1 VDVYHHDNKCLAF
14 GVVGFSELQPMTRE
28 GRKIVGVVAWGIA
41 AIAAR
46 VSAAFV
52 PEFPAV

>member
-41 AIAAR
+41 AIADR

-52 PEFPAV
+52 PEFPTL